1 MLRKQIHKITLCI
14 FCLLLVLPAN
24 ASAEDSPKNKG
35 EIQWDIDRIIQD
47 DPVEERYRTESE
59 MEKIFP
65 ELFTDE
71 THKTIQSV
79 EQKNQAKM
87 QEFENSLFLIDVE
100 KDDMIDDTKE
110 ALFTSDYVAP
120 KSPSGDHDK
129 PVQESSLFNNLL
141 IAGFIGLGVIVLGG
155 IYMLFRKL
163 AD

>member
-1 MLRKQIHKITLCI
+1 MLRKQILKFTLCI
-14 FCLLLVLPAN
+14 FCLLLVLPTN
-24 ASAEDSPKNKG
+24 ASAEDNPKNKG
-35 EIQWDIDRIIQD
+35 EIQWDIDRIMEGD
-47 DPVEERYRTESE
+47 SDGKRYRTESE

-65 ELFTDE
+65 ELFDE
-71 THKTIQSV
+71 GTYETIQTV

-87 QEFENSLFLIDVE
+87 QEFENSLFLIDIE

-141 IAGFIGLGVIVLGG
+141 IGGFIGMGVIVLGG

-163 AD
+163 AN

>member
-1 MLRKQIHKITLCI
+1 
-14 FCLLLVLPAN
+14 PAN

-47 DPVEERYRTESE
+47 DAAEQRYRTEPE

-65 ELFTDE
+65 ALFDE
-71 THKTIQSV
+71 GTYETNQTV
-79 EQKNQAKM
+79 AQKNQATM
-87 QEFENSLFLIDVE
+87 LEFESSLFLLVIE
-100 KDDMIDDTKE
+100 KDELSDDTKE

-163 AD
+163 TD